1 MKSKHFLFF
10 KEIYRVCDQKPAFW
24 NSFTKQTQQF
34 LHSLLLA
41 RHQSQHSLLPAIHQ
55 PHPAHSVCPNN
66 QFLEFNANREAD
78 RTKALLSLHWSSW
91 SLPLKQSFNRISY
104 KSILVDIIN
113 LSRTVYVVPT
123 LLYFYRKIAS
133 IGVSLRFCTKMTL
146 ICTTKQCQ
154 GKSND

>member
-41 RHQSQHSLLPAIHQ
+41 RHQ

-66 QFLEFNANREAD
+66 QFLEFNAHREAD
-78 RTKALLSLHWSSW
+78 RTKALVSLYWSSW

-123 LLYFYRKIAS
+123 LLYFYGKIAS
-133 IGVSLRFCTKMTL
+133 IGVSLRFRAKMTL